1 MRDALECVGEE
12 AVDGDAGVDASVAED
27 LTDDGGDDGT
37 GEGGGVGVAAQPTGR
52 RLRLKDPTGR
62 VDPT

>member
-12 AVDGDAGVDASVAED
+12 AVDGEAGVDASVAED

-37 GEGGGVGVAAQPTGR
+37 GEGGGVGESSTAHGSAVAPER
-52 RLRLKDPTGR
+52 SNRSS
-62 VDPT
+62 